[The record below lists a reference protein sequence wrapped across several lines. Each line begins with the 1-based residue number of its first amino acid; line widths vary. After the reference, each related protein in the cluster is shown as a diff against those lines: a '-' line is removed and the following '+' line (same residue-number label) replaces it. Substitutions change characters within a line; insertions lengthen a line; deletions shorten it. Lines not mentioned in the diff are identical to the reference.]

1 MKQLDNYS
9 ILMSIYKKDNPE
21 FLELSIDSM
30 LNQTIKSNDFVIVKD
45 GPLSNELNAVL
56 EAKKKECNYINIV
69 ELKENQGLGKA
80 LDFGLTFCKNELVAR
95 MDADDISL
103 PTRCEKLLFLFK
115 NNPDLSIAGTNTDE
129 FENNPSNVKWSRVV
143 PSDNESI
150 KKYIRKRSAFNHP
163 TVMFKKSEVVRC
175 GGYGPLKRKQDMDL
189 FSRMMN
195 MECVA
200 QNIPESLLLF
210 RADSSNLKRRQ
221 SKEYRKSTV
230 VVAKLNYKRGY
241 ISFWDLQYIKFGQF
255 LMLFL
260 PKRLLNRLLRKKHS
274 K

>member
-1 MKQLDNYS
+1 MNHFNNYS
-9 ILMSIYKKDNPE
+9 ILMSVYTKDSPQ

-30 LNQTIKSNDFVIVKD
+30 LNQTVKSDDFIIVKD
-45 GPLSNELNAVL
+45 GQLSGELNTVL
-56 EAKKKECNYINIV
+56 ENKRQQNKSIRIV
-69 ELKENQGLGKA
+69 ELKDNQGLGKA
-80 LDFGLTFCKNELVAR
+80 LDYGLSFCKNELVAR

-103 PTRCEKLLFLFK
+103 PIRCEKLISLF
-115 NNPDLSIAGTNTDE
+115 NDNANLSIAGTYIDE
-129 FENNPSNVKWSRVV
+129 FESDPSDIKWSRVV
-143 PSDNESI
+143 PIDDKSI
-150 KKYIRKRSAFNHP
+150 KKFIRRRSAFNHP
-163 TVMFKKSEVVRC
+163 TVMFKKSEVIRC

-195 MECVA
+195 MGCIG

-230 VVAKLNYKRGY
+230 IVAKLNYKRGY

-260 PKRLLNRLLRKKHS
+260 PKKMLNRLLRKKR
-274 K
+274 